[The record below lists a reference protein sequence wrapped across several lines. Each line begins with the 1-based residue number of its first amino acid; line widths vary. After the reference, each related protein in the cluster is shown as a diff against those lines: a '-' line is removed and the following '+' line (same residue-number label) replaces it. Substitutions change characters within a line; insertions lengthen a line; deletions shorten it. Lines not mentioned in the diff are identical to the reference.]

1 MKRVLSLVL
10 ALVLTL
16 TLAAC
21 GDSSAEWQEQYDLGQ
36 KYLTEGNY
44 EEAILAFTAAIKI
57 DPKQPLAYVGRGD
70 AYLGTAELAED
81 GAAAWESAVADYL
94 AAIDLDGSQ
103 ADAYYGAA
111 EAYLALGDLDAA
123 KDILDRGRAATGDD
137 GMREWAE
144 SLWMAGTETTRV
156 VTLEGAILYNP
167 DAYAE
172 PWAAYRRAQDTS
184 IDTFGIRFT
193 APARVT
199 LAGRTISV
207 PEALFLG
214 TPDLYEGDDIL
225 RVGQYGSEAGD
236 LVGETLRVTG
246 YFFRN
251 SETEELSRIEGSEV
265 YSYRPN
271 GDYVFQ
277 VLSWERLG

>member
-1 MKRVLSLVL
+1 MDELDSGVPSNELDSLMNDDNYNVYTKMWPNRTYVCFNAHEGLFADVNVRQAIVYGLNRDEIFEKGFKGIGMK
-10 ALVLTL
+10 
-16 TLAAC
+16 
-21 GDSSAEWQEQYDLGQ
+21 AEYF
-36 KYLTEGNY
+36 
-44 EEAILAFTAAIKI
+44 ISPMF
-57 DPKQPLAYVGRGD
+57 
-70 AYLGTAELAED
+70 
-81 GAAAWESAVADYL
+81 
-94 AAIDLDGSQ
+94 
-103 ADAYYGAA
+103 
-111 EAYLALGDLDAA
+111 
-123 KDILDRGRAATGDD
+123 
-137 GMREWAE
+137 EWALDKDTKIQE
-144 SLWMAGTETTRV
+144 YDVEKANQMLDEAGLTKNADGIRFE
-156 VTLEGAILYNP
+156 
-167 DAYAE
+167 
-172 PWAAYRRAQDTS
+172 TS

>member
-21 GDSSAEWQEQYDLGQ
+21 GDSSAKWQEQYDLGQ

-81 GAAAWESAVADYL
+81 GAAAWESAVA
-94 AAIDLDGSQ
+94 
-103 ADAYYGAA
+103 
-111 EAYLALGDLDAA
+111 DLDAA

-207 PEALFLG
+207 PEA
-214 TPDLYEGDDIL
+214 
-225 RVGQYGSEAGD
+225 
-236 LVGETLRVTG
+236 
-246 YFFRN
+246 
-251 SETEELSRIEGSEV
+251 
-265 YSYRPN
+265 RPAAK
-271 GDYVFQ
+271 
-277 VLSWERLG
+277 

>member
-1 MKRVLSLVL
+1 
-10 ALVLTL
+10 
-16 TLAAC
+16 
-21 GDSSAEWQEQYDLGQ
+21 
-36 KYLTEGNY
+36 
-44 EEAILAFTAAIKI
+44 
-57 DPKQPLAYVGRGD
+57 
-70 AYLGTAELAED
+70 
-81 GAAAWESAVADYL
+81 
-94 AAIDLDGSQ
+94 
-103 ADAYYGAA
+103 
-111 EAYLALGDLDAA
+111 
-123 KDILDRGRAATGDD
+123 
-137 GMREWAE
+137 
-144 SLWMAGTETTRV
+144 MAGTETTRV

-214 TPDLYEGDDIL
+214 TPDLSEGDDIL